1 MAQIAEQGVNLIAAE
16 AYQHLLYI
24 RQLFLEPAAALFGF
38 SSLIFLSADEK
49 MSGENGL
56 APSLL
61 CACDEQVTSQK
72 NVLTPSFR
80 HTESLLDL
88 QTTDDEW
95 ALFSKR
101 QQRPTT

>member
-38 SSLIFLSADEK
+38 SSLIFSSADEK

-72 NVLTPSFR
+72 NVGGV
-80 HTESLLDL
+80 LLCFIN
-88 QTTDDEW
+88 TD
-95 ALFSKR
+95 AGGI
-101 QQRPTT
+101 